1 MARKLDDIFNE
12 CYERIRLGESLE
24 SCLRRY
30 PEHRAEL
37 ESLLITAFDVGRRAS
52 YIHPRP
58 AFKHWTGVR
67 VEAARYHARQPQRQI
82 ERAETF
88 SRWRQGWAV
97 ALAAVL
103 ILILTSGGTMAA
115 SAASLPDQPLYQVKL
130 VTEQVRLA
138 LAFTDAQK
146 AQVQT
151 QIVGTRAAEVQAL
164 ANQGKTEQ
172 AAIAAE
178 RLADQ
183 LELADSAIEM
193 AERIKAEGS
202 LPTPPESPA
211 VPPASTVEQPAPP
224 PAETTEVPTVS
235 TGEQPTPP
243 PPAESLT
250 VPTVSTGE
258 QPTPPPAES
267 LTVPT
272 VATGEQPAPPPP
284 AESLTVPTVATGEQP
299 TTSAATTGGK
309 TSATTKHLKKS
320 LDNSTSKSLE
330 ALKKAMENASPQT
343 KSDWQRAIDTIPKK
357 SYSQPTSQ
365 SDNTTGKEVKP
376 KYNKR
381 GR

>member
-58 AFKHWTGVR
+58 AFKHWAQVR

-103 ILILTSGGTMAA
+103 ILILTSSGTMAA

-202 LPTPPESPA
+202 LPPPPESPA
-211 VPPASTVEQPAPP
+211 VPPASTVEQPVPPP
-224 PAETTEVPTVS
+224 PAEPPAVPTVA
-235 TGEQPTPP
+235 TGEQPTESATP

-258 QPTPPPAES
+258 QPTESATPPASTE
-267 LTVPT
+267 
-272 VATGEQPAPPPP
+272 E
-284 AESLTVPTVATGEQP
+284 EQP

-330 ALKKAMENASPQT
+330 ALKKAMENASPDT
-343 KSDWQRAIDTIPKK
+343 KSDWQKAIDTISKK
-357 SYSQPTSQ
+357 SYSQPTAQ

>member
-82 ERAETF
+82 ERAEIF

-211 VPPASTVEQPAPP
+211 VPPASTVEQPTPP

-250 VPTVSTGE
+250 VPTVATGE

-272 VATGEQPAPPPP
+272 V
-284 AESLTVPTVATGEQP
+284 STGEQP